1 VFRRERRVRRHGRV
15 VPPGSFRRAAR
26 VPILWGDGAHGRSAR
41 RTGVAATRRCTP
53 QFAPLDT
60 GTSSSAST
68 LPYWRK
74 EQAGDWGGGGW
85 LGWTHDSKAL
95 VSVTM
100 VVRDLPKRRT
110 DDDDNVTVEAVPHVT
125 FAVRCLGDIQP
136 GTIRT
141 AGVVNHSLTFDG
153 VLRIPLG
160 ARRYEVRLRSRRD
173 DLFDAA
179 VVLSDGRRTQVL
191 YTARVRRRSPFRS
204 RVGGRSRQ
212 RWTVGSDRQLEQ
224 QVQPASAR
232 LLLSSRAVRDQLRGK
247 PLSLKPATDTAVATR
262 RMAPVLGYD
271 KGCSTEIVEFV
282 GIAV

>member
-1 VFRRERRVRRHGRV
+1 M
-15 VPPGSFRRAAR
+15 VPMAVLLAAL
-26 VPILWGDGAHGRSAR
+26 VSPPHAG
-41 RTGVAATRRCTP
+41 CTP

-160 ARRYEVRLRSRRD
+160 ARRSEVRLRSRRD

-191 YTARVRRRSPFRS
+191 YTADGFADDPHFEVEWA
-204 RVGGRSRQ
+204 GDLDNDGRLDLIVNLSNKY
-212 RWTVGSDRQLEQ
+212 SLH
-224 QVQPASAR
+224 PHR
-232 LLLSSRAVRDQLRGK
+232 LLLSSRAVRDQLVGE
-247 PLSLKPATDTAVATR
+247 ATVFETSD
-262 RMAPVLGYD
+262 
-271 KGCSTEIVEFV
+271 
-282 GIAV
+282 